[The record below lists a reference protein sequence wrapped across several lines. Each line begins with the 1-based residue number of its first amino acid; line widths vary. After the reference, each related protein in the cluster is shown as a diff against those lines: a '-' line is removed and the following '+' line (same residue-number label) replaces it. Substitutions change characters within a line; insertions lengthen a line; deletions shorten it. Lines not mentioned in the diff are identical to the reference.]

1 MKSETHTVK
10 SSEMMEILEGFSR
23 QVETWSRVGGDLWR
37 AAEFLVAQRGI
48 ES

>member
-1 MKSETHTVK
+1 MI
-10 SSEMMEILEGFSR
+10 EILEGFLKG
-23 QVETWSRVGGDLWR
+23 VEEGSHIGGGVLGR